1 MNIKSRGI
9 NRGECFLCDK
19 KYIANLFKDDPI
31 QIFFGR
37 RKNLSDKTKKDVVAE
52 LVLRRYDVR
61 FMNIPSDSLYL
72 YPVQATQDMQALR
85 ESFQTDV
92 LPRLHEMY
100 LQKKD
105 CFLGGKTFG
114 DLKIQIRLKDGG
126 FSFL

>member
-31 QIFFGR
+31 RIFFGR
-37 RKNLSDKTKKDVVAE
+37 RKNLSDKTQKDVVAE

-61 FMNIPSDSLYL
+61 FMDIPPDSLCL
-72 YPVQATQDMQALR
+72 YPVQSTQGVQALR
-85 ESFQTDV
+85 EAFQTDV

-114 DLKIQIRLKDGG
+114 DFKIQIRLKDGG
-126 FSFL
+126 FSFA